1 MLQAVIGLEI
11 HLALKTQSKLFCSC
25 PADGFAAKPNSNI
38 CPICAGLPGNL
49 PRVNQQA
56 FELGTRFALA
66 LGCAI
71 PAHTQFFRK
80 HYFYPDAPK
89 SYQTSQHTNPL
100 GEHGALTLR
109 GGRTIGITRC
119 HVEEDA
125 GRLVHPEYA
134 PYSLVDLNR
143 AGAPLLELVTEPEL
157 HTPEETREFLELIQ
171 AIARTTGISDA
182 APEEGKMR
190 ADVNISLHKPGTPFG
205 AKVELKN
212 LNSFTAAESA
222 IAYEIKRQTDLLAE
236 GRAVTEETRGWNEG
250 GQRTFSQRAKEAATD
265 YRYFPDP
272 DLPVIA
278 LGGPWLEQQRAE
290 LPELPLAREA
300 RYVAAG
306 VREHEAQ
313 MLAFDPPVAN
323 FFDATLTHYNG
334 KPQHLANWLTGPL
347 VALAREQNVHITA
360 SQLAPIHLAQLLT
373 LVDEGDIS
381 VTAARELLP
390 EVFAG
395 AEPRALA
402 EQRGVLQVTD
412 DAQLAEWVATALAEN
427 PELIERVK
435 KNPNAINALVGQ
447 VMKLSRGSAKPDTV
461 RNLLQQKLN
470 E

>member
-11 HLALKTQSKLFCSC
+11 HLALKTNSKLFCSC
-25 PADGFAAKPNSNI
+25 PADGFAAAPNTNV
-38 CPICAGLPGNL
+38 CPICTGLPGSL
-49 PRVNQQA
+49 PRVNQEA

-71 PAHTQFFRK
+71 PSHTQFFRK

-89 SYQTSQHTNPL
+89 SYQTSQHTDPL
-100 GEHGALTLR
+100 GEHGKLVLR
-109 GGRTIGITRC
+109 SGRTIGITRC

-125 GRLVHPEYA
+125 GRLVHPEYE

-190 ADVNISLHKPGTPFG
+190 ADVNISLHEPGTPFG

-222 IAYEIKRQTDLLAE
+222 IAYELKRQSDILAD
-236 GRAVTEETRGWNEG
+236 GRRVVEETRGWNEG

-278 LGGPWLEQQRAE
+278 LGGAWLEAQRQA

-300 RYVAAG
+300 RYIGAG
-306 VREHEAQ
+306 VREHEAN
-313 MLAFDPPVAN
+313 MLAFDPAAAN
-323 FFDATLTHYNG
+323 FFDATLGVYGG
-334 KPQHLANWLTGPL
+334 KPQQVANWITGPL
-347 VALAREQNVHITA
+347 VALAREQHVHIA
-360 SQLAPIHLAQLLT
+360 SSTLTPEHLAGLLT
-373 LVDEGDIS
+373 LIDDGDIS

-390 EVFAG
+390 SVFAG

-402 EQRGVLQVTD
+402 EQQGVLQVTD
-412 DAQLAEWVATALAEN
+412 DSQLAEWVATALAEN
-427 PELIERVK
+427 PELIERVQ

-461 RNLLQQKLN
+461 RNLLLKKLN

>member
-11 HLALKTQSKLFCSC
+11 HLALKTHSKLFCSC
-25 PADGFAAKPNSNI
+25 PADGFAAEPNTNI

-49 PRVNQQA
+49 PRVNRHA
-56 FELGTRFALA
+56 FELGARFALA
-66 LGCAI
+66 LGCTI
-71 PAHTQFFRK
+71 PEHTQFFRK

-100 GEHGALTLR
+100 GEHGAVTLR
-109 GGRTIGITRC
+109 SGRTIGITRC

-125 GRLVHPEYA
+125 GRLVHPEYTD
-134 PYSLVDLNR
+134 YSLVDLNR
-143 AGAPLLELVTEPEL
+143 AGAPLLELVSEPEL

-171 AIARTTGISDA
+171 AIARTTNISDA

-190 ADVNISLHKPGTPFG
+190 ADVNISLHTPGTPFG

-222 IAYEIKRQTDLLAE
+222 IAYEIARQTDLLAA
-236 GRAVTEETRGWNEG
+236 GRTVVEETRGWNEG

-278 LGGPWLEQQRAE
+278 LGGAWLAEQQQAV
-290 LPELPLAREA
+290 PELPLAREA
-300 RYVAAG
+300 RYINAG
-306 VREHEAQ
+306 VREHEAR
-313 MLAFDPPVAN
+313 MLAFDPPAAN
-323 FFDATLTHYNG
+323 LFDATVSHYG
-334 KPQHLANWLTGPL
+334 GTPQHVANWLTGPL
-347 VALAREQNVHITA
+347 VALAREQHVHVAADT
-360 SQLAPIHLAQLLT
+360 LTPEHLAQLLT
-373 LVDEGDIS
+373 LIDDGDIS

-390 EVFAG
+390 AVFAG
-395 AEPRALA
+395 AEPRTVA

-412 DAQLAEWVATALAEN
+412 DAQLTEWVAVALAEN

-435 KNPNAINALVGQ
+435 QNPNAINALVGQ

-461 RNLLQQKLN
+461 RTLLLQKLS